1 MFLHVGRRIRET
13 DILIE
18 SVFSDFSQN
27 YYLREENEDTIIC
40 YNWER
45 KDCFVW
51 QEHTKNNKI
60 HISILYV
67 QRIIICL

>member
-27 YYLREENEDTIIC
+27 YYIREENEDTIIC
-40 YNWER
+40 YNLER
-45 KDCFVW
+45 KDCFV
-51 QEHTKNNKI
+51 
-60 HISILYV
+60 
-67 QRIIICL
+67 